1 MYYTQHQ
8 SAVSCPPPTLHH
20 HHNRYLPRLHAAF
33 TSIRGHL
40 PAQHQSMSTPLSAT
54 MGGTCRAPQKSTRAP
69 QLEAPRRS
77 VSLPRESQE
86 VNCSTTNTHG
96 HTNKADDIESASL
109 LTYPAGAAS
118 VCRLL
123 EIAASRLRESQNRC
137 RTAAI
142 RLLTRALLRLEESS
156 KRDALLRLNPRAD
169 SGQHLGDLRRVHE
182 LADEL
187 ESYLATFS
195 ADFKSPSSHRP
206 TRE

>member
-1 MYYTQHQ
+1 
-8 SAVSCPPPTLHH
+8 
-20 HHNRYLPRLHAAF
+20 
-33 TSIRGHL
+33 
-40 PAQHQSMSTPLSAT
+40 MSTPLSAT
-54 MGGTCRAPQKSTRAP
+54 MGGTCRAPQKETRAP

-86 VNCSTTNTHG
+86 ASPSTTTNG
-96 HTNKADDIESASL
+96 HTNHADDIERLSPSFA
-109 LTYPAGAAS
+109 YPAGAAS

-137 RTAAI
+137 RAAAT
-142 RLLTRALLRLEESS
+142 RLLIRALLRLEESS
-156 KRDALLRLNPRAD
+156 KRDAFLKLD
-169 SGQHLGDLRRVHE
+169 SRGDASQHLGDLRRVHE

>member
-1 MYYTQHQ
+1 
-8 SAVSCPPPTLHH
+8 
-20 HHNRYLPRLHAAF
+20 
-33 TSIRGHL
+33 
-40 PAQHQSMSTPLSAT
+40 MSTPLSAT
-54 MGGTCRAPQKSTRAP
+54 MGGTCRAPQKETRAP

-86 VNCSTTNTHG
+86 ASPSTTTNG
-96 HTNKADDIESASL
+96 HTNHADDIERLSPSFAVREACCGES
-109 LTYPAGAAS
+109 TADPCDQYPAGAAS

-137 RTAAI
+137 RAAAT
-142 RLLTRALLRLEESS
+142 RLLIRALLRLEESS
-156 KRDALLRLNPRAD
+156 KRDAFLKLD
-169 SGQHLGDLRRVHE
+169 SRGDASQHLGDLRRVHE